1 MTVEGRTVAVGL
13 MLAPCVSHAATEA
26 EANFGVSTMQNGVA

>member
-1 MTVEGRTVAVGL
+1 MTVKGWTVAVGL
-13 MLAPCVSHAATEA
+13 MLLAPCVSHAAT